1 MKRFWHI
8 TTIGLVLSL
17 FLVACAAPATP
28 APTAVPPTSAPA
40 ATAAPA
46 ATTAPSTP
54 TLKIAMLTS
63 GPVTDEG
70 WNQLAYTGLQA
81 LKTQGY
87 TVANTENV
95 AQADQASDIESY
107 INQGF
112 NVIVGHGFEY
122 ADALTAAAAK
132 HPTDYFIQIGGI
144 AKGAN
149 LKSYVFK
156 PGEGGYVSGV
166 LAAKMSKAGKF
177 GFVGAVKIPT
187 IEADE
192 LSFEQAIKAATPSAT
207 IVQGYSNDFSDINT
221 AHEAALA
228 QISAGVDVILANG
241 DNANVGAINA
251 VKEKGPNVLVI
262 GWTLDQSHLAPNNV
276 MMSVVQRVDVLLEQA
291 IGDIQAGKFQG
302 GNVVVGFTEGI
313 SDISPFGPM
322 VPADVQT
329 AVKQAVADLKAGKVN
344 LPPIPAS

>member
-28 APTAVPPTSAPA
+28 AATAVPATSA
-40 ATAAPA
+40 TA
-46 ATTAPSTP
+46 

-70 WNQLAYTGLQA
+70 WNQLAFQGLQA

-95 AQADQASDIESY
+95 AQADQASDIENY
-107 INQGF
+107 VNQGF

-122 ADALTAAAAK
+122 GDSLKAAAAK
-132 HPTDYFIQIGGI
+132 HPSVDFIQIGGI
-144 AKGAN
+144 ASATN
-149 LKSYVFK
+149 LRSYVFK
-156 PGEGGYVSGV
+156 PGEGGYVAGV
-166 LAAKMSKAGKF
+166 LASKLSKAGKW
-177 GFVGAVKIPT
+177 GFVGALKIPT

-192 LSFEQAIKAATPSAT
+192 LAYEQAIKASKSDAS
-207 IVQGYSNDFSDINT
+207 IVAAYTGSFADI
-221 AHEAALA
+221 AGAKEAALA

-241 DNANVGAINA
+241 DNANVGAIQA
-251 VKEKGPNVLVI
+251 IKEKGPSVLVI
-262 GWTLDQSHLAPNNV
+262 GWTLDQSHLAPSNV
-276 MMSVVQRVDVLLEQA
+276 AMSIVQRVDVLLGQA
-291 IGDIQAGKFQG
+291 VADIQAGKFTG
-302 GNVVVGFTEGI
+302 GNVTVGYKEGI

-322 VPADVQT
+322 VPADVQA
-329 AVKQAVADLKAGKVN
+329 AVKQAVIDLKANKIT
-344 LPPIPAS
+344 LPPVPTS